1 MNRSMKQNSNFI
13 QTTQGKI
20 PNDVASALKKKNK
33 NKNKEVL
40 LIQISSFFREA
51 KQSKNTEII
60 TIILVK
66 LKIQM

>member
-20 PNDVASALKKKNK
+20 PNDVASAFKKNK